1 MSIISNSIITWGDLS
16 ANIVNSIKSICCNV
30 DSFASNV
37 PARLRSGQGQV
48 AVHTETHGR
57 ANPQRIVY
65 ETFTY
70 YANPSNLISIVAS
83 STITAEWNNFL
94 ASAGISISHTNKVIQ
109 AKEMGDLVGLFMRF
123 MAYHVKPIYSNRK
136 IYDGIDGAQS
146 TFRGCKYITGA
157 VTADYTVVPISP
169 SNIPVPN
176 NDTIYNDNGTGIID
190 RNFTVNRLFTHYDNP
205 RAFRSYLS

>member
-1 MSIISNSIITWGDLS
+1 MTWGDLS

-30 DSFASNV
+30 DSFASNI
-37 PARLRSGQGQV
+37 PARLRSGQGQA
-48 AVHTETHGR
+48 AVHTETRGR

-94 ASAGISISHTNKVIQ
+94 ASAGISTSHTNKVIQ
-109 AKEMGDLVGLFMRF
+109 AKELGDLVGLVMRF
-123 MAYHVKPIYSNRK
+123 MAYHVKPIYSDGK
-136 IYDGIDGAQS
+136 IYEDPTNQTNPNLQS
-146 TFRGCKYITGA
+146 TFQGCKYITGA

-176 NDTIYNDNGTGIID
+176 NDTIHNNNGTGIID

-205 RAFRSYLS
+205 QAFRSYLS